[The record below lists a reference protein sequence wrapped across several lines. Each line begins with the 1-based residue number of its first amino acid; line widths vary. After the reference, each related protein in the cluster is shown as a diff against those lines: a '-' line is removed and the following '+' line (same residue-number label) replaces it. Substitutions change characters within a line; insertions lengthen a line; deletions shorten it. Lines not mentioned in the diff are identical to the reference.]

1 MKILTYHQHSDV
13 TSYLIGKDERL
24 HELFKRKAEIIVHIN
39 DRYYEALVDAI
50 IAQQLSSKVA
60 FVISKRVY
68 EFLKQDVTPE
78 HILSTSDEDL
88 RQCGLSYQ
96 KISYLKSLA
105 QCLIEGKV
113 SFDGIDQKTDQE
125 VIDMLIQVKGIGVWT
140 AQMFLIFSLGREDV
154 FSVGDLGLRNA
165 VKKIYQNP
173 ELSHQ
178 DIEKIAENW
187 SPYRSVVSHFL
198 WHAWDFE

>member
-1 MKILTYHQHSDV
+1 MKVLTYHQHSDI
-13 TSYLIGKDERL
+13 TSYLVSRDERL
-24 HELFKRKAEIIVHIN
+24 HDLFKLKDEIKVHIN

-60 FVISKRVY
+60 FVISNRVY

-78 HILSTSDEDL
+78 HILSTSDEGL

-105 QCLIEGKV
+105 QCISEGKV

-178 DIEKIAENW
+178 DIEKIAERW